1 MNVMKSVGVG
11 AAAGAALGGIAVIPY
26 LSLIV
31 IADVFTKSLFHSL
44 MGRSDQPYTF
54 NENLVSEHLVLKS
67 VCIGIVLGSLAGLV
81 SAVVTNCFFYAYN
94 RGKTS

>member
-1 MNVMKSVGVG
+1 MNVMKSAGVG

-31 IADVFTKSLFHSL
+31 VTDVFTKSLFHSL
-44 MGRSDQPYTF
+44 MGRPDEPYTF

-67 VCIGIVLGSLAGLV
+67 VFIGTVLGSLAGLV
-81 SAVVTNCFFYAYN
+81 SAVVINCFSYACN